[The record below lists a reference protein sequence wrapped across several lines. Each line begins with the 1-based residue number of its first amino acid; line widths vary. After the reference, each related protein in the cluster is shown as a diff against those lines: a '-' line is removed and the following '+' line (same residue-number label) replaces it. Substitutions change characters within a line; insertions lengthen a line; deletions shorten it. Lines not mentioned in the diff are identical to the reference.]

1 MRSILPMLLLA
12 GIAVLPASAQN
23 NSSAAPDYS
32 KVEETIADLGHG
44 MYVVH
49 GLVGVGNTTVAVGK
63 SSIIVVDT
71 QFGAM
76 HDRIVAK
83 IREVSKLP
91 IKYVIV
97 THFHGDHADGTPQFH
112 VQDGATIV
120 ASAATADLMKN
131 RPKHSEDGPTT
142 PADGL
147 PTITFAG
154 AHSVVKIPG
163 KTAELYHVPAAHTA
177 GDTVVIWR
185 KENIISTGDLVA
197 LFGYPMFDTT
207 AGGNIDGMIAA
218 SQWLLDHSNAKTRFI
233 VGHGPLWGG
242 TVFTRPTIQGYHDM
256 LVTTRG
262 RIAKAKADGMTEQ
275 QVMESKT
282 LLADFDGRWKPAHRP
297 NSARYPGNVYRTLP

>member
-1 MRSILPMLLLA
+1 MRRLLQILTLA
-12 GIAVLPASAQN
+12 GVAALPAKAQT
-23 NSSAAPDYS
+23 PDYS

-63 SSIIVVDT
+63 KSIIVVDT

-76 HDRIVAK
+76 HDKIVEK
-83 IREVSKLP
+83 IRTVSKLP

-112 VQDGATIV
+112 TQDGATIV

-131 RPKHSEDGPTT
+131 RPLHSEDGPTT
-142 PADGL
+142 PADGM
-147 PTITFAG
+147 PTITFSG
-154 AHSVVKIPG
+154 ARSVVKIPG
-163 KTAELYHVPAAHTA
+163 KTAVLYHLPPAHTS
-177 GDTVVIWR
+177 GDTVVIWPQ
-185 KENIISTGDLVA
+185 ENIISTGDLVA
-197 LFGYPMFDTT
+197 LFGYPLFDTT

-242 TVFTRPTIQGYHDM
+242 TTFTKPTIQAYHDM
-256 LVTTRG
+256 LVTTRA

-275 QVMESKT
+275 QVSDSKT
-282 LLADFDGRWKPAHRP
+282 LLADFDGRWKPPHRP
-297 NSARYPGNVYRTLP
+297 NSARYPGNVYRSIP